1 MVNVFSDCG
10 CSGRTEMS
18 IVQEEPGV
26 PRYFAYEGT
35 ACYTTDVYRF
45 FSTDGA
51 LTPTA
56 NTIKLTNTATTETIC
71 VTGITSTFMSDVQ
84 HIALSSYLDCE
95 ACYAIP
101 PSATPTHTPT
111 PTPTATPVIPPYPC
125 SCYEIVM
132 TSYNPEGPSG
142 AITFRNCFDD
152 SSVGRIFSF
161 PGTYYQCAVS
171 GSIEISFGTGTI
183 TELSSYCTI
192 DGCPPEVTATPTG
205 TMGATP
211 TQTPTNTSTPTPS
224 PTIGLTPTATETLP
238 PTPTPTSTPIPGYDI
253 YLADEYT
260 CFPCSPTGNTA
271 YVALPSG
278 TSANYGNYYSP
289 LIYEGYVYQIISA
302 ASGGPVIYLQGF
314 NTKRCDLACSI

>member
-1 MVNVFSDCG
+1 
-10 CSGRTEMS
+10 
-18 IVQEEPGV
+18 
-26 PRYFAYEGT
+26 
-35 ACYTTDVYRF
+35 
-45 FSTDGA
+45 
-51 LTPTA
+51 
-56 NTIKLTNTATTETIC
+56 
-71 VTGITSTFMSDVQ
+71 
-84 HIALSSYLDCE
+84 
-95 ACYAIP
+95 
-101 PSATPTHTPT
+101 
-111 PTPTATPVIPPYPC
+111 
-125 SCYEIVM
+125 M

-142 AITFRNCFDD
+142 GITFRNCFDD